1 MADLTNESA
10 HRIVIVSNRQ
20 FLPKTYPTLMENLDI
35 HLFSEDALRKQ
46 LETAESKLGYKLV
59 HFYVDSNGILSK
71 TPTNTTAQFYLSPS
85 GGTLRDTN
93 FNLVT
98 YSARYD
104 MYKGLGRL

>member
-1 MADLTNESA
+1 
-10 HRIVIVSNRQ
+10 
-20 FLPKTYPTLMENLDI
+20 METFDI
-35 HLFSEDALRKQ
+35 HLFSEETLRKQ
-46 LETAESKLGYKLV
+46 LETAENKLGYKLV
-59 HFYVDSNGILSK
+59 HFYVDDKGVLSK
-71 TPTNTTAQFYLSPS
+71 TPTSKTAQFYLSPS